1 MTSTLDVINE
11 DYKYGFTTDMPM
23 ETFAKGLNED
33 VIRAI
38 SAKKNEPD
46 WMLQFR
52 LDAYKQWQKMEEPT
66 WADVDYDPIDYQAI
80 SYYSAPK
87 NLPKKQ
93 SLDEVDPELLATF
106 EKLGIPL
113 NEQKKT
119 RQCRRRCRL

>member
-52 LDAYKQWQKMEEPT
+52 TEELAQK
-66 WADVDYDPIDYQAI
+66 A
-80 SYYSAPK
+80 K
-87 NLPKKQ
+87 
-93 SLDEVDPELLATF
+93 F
-106 EKLGIPL
+106 G
-113 NEQKKT
+113 
-119 RQCRRRCRL
+119 